1 MTRPRLRLFAAALAL
16 PLGLATATLVPS
28 AAAAPQ
34 EEPAAVP
41 TVATG
46 DVMDTLGAD
55 PQFSM
60 LVELLESS
68 GLDTTLREAGP
79 FTLFAPSNEAI
90 EKGDP
95 ERRAIILNDPEH
107 LKKMLLGH
115 VVAGQFSASELEENS
130 TVENLAGRAL
140 KVKDREGR
148 LFVGNRRVLVADVPA
163 TNGVIHVMKEA
174 FMPRAKKS
182 ANDGE
187 AKKKGKGKGKKKGE
201 GKDKSEPEPAAP
213 TEIEEPA

>member
-1 MTRPRLRLFAAALAL
+1 MTRLRLRLFAAALAL
-16 PLGLATATLVPS
+16 PLGLATVTLIPS

-34 EEPAAVP
+34 EDPPAVP

-46 DVMDTLGAD
+46 DVMDTLAAD

-60 LVELLESS
+60 LVELLKSS

-79 FTLFAPSNEAI
+79 FTLFAPSNDAL

-95 ERRAIILNDPEH
+95 DRRAAIVADPER

-115 VVAGQFSASELEENS
+115 VVAGQFSASELEESS

-174 FMPRAKKS
+174 FLPRAIKN
-182 ANDGE
+182 AHEGE

-201 GKDKSEPEPAAP
+201 GKGEPEPAAP
-213 TEIEEPA
+213 PEIEEPA